1 MIGPSRRQRRWQIT
15 LVLAGLVA
23 MHFYVRPRLWD
34 SRAAPDFLLLAL
46 MLLAIR
52 SRPGVA
58 AVAGFVVGL
67 VTDVLTPARFGAGTL
82 AHTVVGYLAAW
93 GRAVFFPDNLLV
105 NAGLFALG
113 TWLRTLIVLLA
124 SGVIGGELLSTMA
137 VWSPIQAILTA
148 VAGVIVVL
156 LFRDWLAIRLDE

>member
-1 MIGPSRRQRRWQIT
+1 MTSARRRRRLQVA

-23 MHFYVRPRLWD
+23 AHFYLRPRLWD
-34 SRAAPDFLLLAL
+34 GRAAPDFLLLAL
-46 MLLAIR
+46 LLLAIR
-52 SRPGVA
+52 SRPGTA

-67 VTDVLTPARFGAGTL
+67 ITDVLTPARFGAGAL
-82 AHTVVGYLAAW
+82 AHTLVGYLAAW

-105 NAGLFALG
+105 NAGLFAVG
-113 TWLRTLIVLLA
+113 TWLRTLILLLA
-124 SGVIGGELLSTMA
+124 SGVAGAELASTLT

-148 VAGVIVVL
+148 VAGVVVVL